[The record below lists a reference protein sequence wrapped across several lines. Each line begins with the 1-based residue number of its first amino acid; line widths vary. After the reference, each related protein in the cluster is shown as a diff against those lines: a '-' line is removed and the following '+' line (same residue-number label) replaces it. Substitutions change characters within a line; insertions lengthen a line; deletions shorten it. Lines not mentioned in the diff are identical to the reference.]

1 MKTLL
6 FFSFI
11 SIFLFGCDG
20 YNKVLKS
27 TSYEEKKAA
36 AIQYYENKKYDKADG
51 LLDQL
56 LTLSKGTPDAENIY
70 YYYCRTQ
77 IALKN
82 YYAAAY
88 HCKNFAQN
96 FPLNPFAEEIDFLHL
111 QAMFFDCPEFELD
124 QTNAYKTLEAIQ
136 IFINQHPE
144 SSKIE
149 ACNTMMDEL
158 RGRLQRKALNYAE
171 LFYKMEDYRAA
182 AIAYRNLL
190 NDYPEV
196 ENKESLHFR
205 IVDSH
210 FQLAQ
215 NSIESKK
222 RERLEQTLQ
231 SLKEFKEE
239 YPKTSY
245 LSETERIFASC
256 NQALE
261 KLAAE
266 KK

>member
-1 MKTLL
+1 MLL
-6 FFSFI
+6 TS
-11 SIFLFGCDG
+11 CNG
-20 YNKVLKS
+20 YNKLLKS
-27 TSYEEKKAA
+27 NSYEEKKTA
-36 AIQYYENKKYDKADG
+36 AIRYYEDKKYDKADG

-77 IALKN
+77 VALKN

-96 FPLNPFAEEIDFLHL
+96 FPLNPFAEEIDFLHI
-111 QAMFFDCPEFELD
+111 QSMYFDCPEFELD
-124 QTNAYKTLEAIQ
+124 QTNTYKTLEAIQ

-144 SSKIE
+144 SSKID
-149 ACNTMMDEL
+149 ACNSMMDNL
-158 RGRLQRKALNYAE
+158 RGRLKQKALNYAE
-171 LFYKMEDYRAA
+171 LFYEMEDYRAA

-196 ENKESLHFR
+196 ENKEELHFR
-205 IVDSH
+205 VVDSY
-210 FQLAQ
+210 FKLSQ

-239 YPKTSY
+239 YPKTNY

-256 NQALE
+256 NQSLE
-261 KLAAE
+261 KMNAE